1 MHVFA
6 RPYGRHHRVRRRIAV
21 GHDHDAGWL
30 RVDSVESGAVGWH
43 PIGTKR
49 KCKWYCRARRRSE
62 CWSGSCRG
70 RQHRRPAL
78 HRESICCAA
87 TATCASSAVT
97 ITRTARSGS
106 FAVAATG
113 ADTAAVA
120 NSGAA
125 AEPASATRR
134 LRWHHLEHVRHVS
147 ERFVHRPWL
156 HRHRRRRDRL
166 QEVELLRR
174 ARRTPREG
182 QRTHATEWNRI
193 RDQTRGR

>member
-6 RPYGRHHRVRRRIAV
+6 RPYGRRHRVRRRIAV

-78 HRESICCAA
+78 HSESICCAA
-87 TATCASSAVT
+87 AATPACASSAVT
-97 ITRTARSGS
+97 IAGTATSGS
-106 FAVAATG
+106 F
-113 ADTAAVA
+113 AVA

-125 AEPASATRR
+125 AEPASAARR
-134 LRWHHLEHVRHVS
+134 FRRHHLEHVRHVS
-147 ERFVHRPWL
+147 ERFVHSPWRHG
-156 HRHRRRRDRL
+156 HRGRRDRV